1 MNTGQHKSLECLKKK
16 AIYAQTLLPLRP
28 TCCKIA
34 KIEAALRTH
43 TPISD
48 ILPTF
53 TSQHRGA
60 RMQRSWGARGGL
72 RRAAGPSPRPGRL
85 PPWPGPGR
93 DSAGDRE
100 RGWEPQSPRCSRR
113 PGSSRAGRP
122 PVSHR
127 QTGARQG
134 PSDTFSRVP
143 QAPWRNQVCR
153 VPTGRS
159 HPRLHA
165 RVSF

>member
-1 MNTGQHKSLECLKKK
+1 MNTGQYKSLECLKKK
-16 AIYAQTLLPLRP
+16 RLYTHKRCYPFVQ
-28 TCCKIA
+28 KIP
-34 KIEAALRTH
+34 KLEAALRTH
-43 TPISD
+43 HPISD
-48 ILPTF
+48 TVPTF
-53 TSQHRGA
+53 TSRHQGA

-72 RRAAGPSPRPGRL
+72 GRAAGPSLGPRRL

-100 RGWEPQSPRCSRR
+100 RGWEPQFLRCFRR
-113 PGSSRAGRP
+113 PGSCRARRP

-143 QAPWRNQVCR
+143 QAPRRNQVR
-153 VPTGRS
+153 PAPTGRS

-165 RVSF
+165 CVSF